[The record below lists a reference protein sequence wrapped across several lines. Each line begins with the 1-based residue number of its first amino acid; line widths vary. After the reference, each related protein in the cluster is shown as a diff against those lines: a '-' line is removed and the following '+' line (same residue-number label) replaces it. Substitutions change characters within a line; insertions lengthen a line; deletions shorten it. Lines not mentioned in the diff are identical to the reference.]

1 MKFRT
6 QFDVEVI
13 IRNHMLPAF
22 VSDLNYEIVAVSR
35 GVSPK
40 IFDRTRE
47 SLIGVK
53 LPDFISFNEMLKI
66 ITWVEQAAS
75 ENSRCSMS
83 IPCLTVNVESL
94 NLSVD
99 PVADA
104 CGNIVGL
111 LFQHSSCGTSA
122 SEGLLE
128 NVCNNPAKNFEN
140 LKSPNTLENE
150 FRLKTALQSAHQG
163 VWDHDFELN
172 THYLSETWRKMRG
185 ISINEEV
192 AYSTEE
198 WLKTIHPN
206 DIEQVFVQLE
216 LQRSGQ
222 TDVINYKFRQRHANG
237 RWMWILSRGRVV
249 RRDAD
254 GFPVRIIGTD
264 TDISDLKAVEL
275 ERTKLAERLRVAID
289 AAEMGQWD
297 LVVST
302 EDAFW
307 DDRSLQIFGVKDG
320 HNERSEASWAS
331 FIHPDDR
338 KATVAYNNLCLR
350 ERKDIACD
358 YRIITPDGF
367 EKYIRTRGKLVT
379 DPEIGDR
386 YIGVNIDLTVD
397 YRKTI
402 ALEDALDRRAYESR
416 HDVLTGLANRRK
428 LDEYIIA
435 QTADPKPFQLAAMH
449 FDINKF
455 KQINNKFGKGAG
467 DFTLKHA
474 AFTLREFLPKKALVA
489 RIGGNEFIAVFLLN
503 GVQKRLTDIAGEIIR
518 KFSLPFL
525 YGDVQVKSGISI
537 GISDSNI
544 CGHVGN
550 LLRTADLALQHAKKD
565 VRAFYQVYSPYMK
578 DEADKRIRMQDEL
591 IDALEHDEIICYYQP
606 QFEAQT
612 MKISGIEALV
622 RWKSQKHG
630 LIMPDQFIH
639 VAEEMGLMS
648 KVDEVVLSRVLADLD
663 SWSAEGISVPPI
675 SVNISAQRLMDP
687 GFGARLRE
695 MHIPKG
701 KIVFELLE
709 SIFLDVENDAITENL
724 RLFEEIGIDIEI
736 DDFGTG
742 HASILSLLRISPKRL
757 KVDRELVQPIVRSH
771 TRRHLLE
778 NIIRI
783 GKMLEIEVV
792 AEGVESLAHVKVLQ
806 DLKCDYLQG
815 FALAIPMA
823 ASDMRRLLA

>member
-1 MKFRT
+1 MKLRT
-6 QFDVEVI
+6 QSDVELIVK
-13 IRNHMLPAF
+13 NHISSVF
-22 VSDLNYEIVAVSR
+22 VSDLNYVIVAVSKR
-35 GVSPK
+35 FSLR
-40 IFDRTRE
+40 IFDKTRE
-47 SLIGVK
+47 SLMGVR
-53 LPDFISFNEMLKI
+53 LPDFISFNEMMKI
-66 ITWVEQAAS
+66 NNWVERVAN
-75 ENSRCSMS
+75 ENNRCSMPT
-83 IPCLTVNVESL
+83 PCLTVNVESI

-99 PVADA
+99 PIVDA
-104 CGNIVGL
+104 CGNLVGL
-111 LFQHSSCGTSA
+111 LFQDSNGVA
-122 SEGLLE
+122 NAPEELLG
-128 NVCNNPAKNFEN
+128 NIPNNPTKCFEK
-140 LKSPNTLENE
+140 LKVPNALKNE
-150 FRLKTALQSAHQG
+150 FRLKTALQSADQG

-172 THYLSETWRKMRG
+172 SHYLSETWRKMRG
-185 ISINEEV
+185 ISIDEEV
-192 AYSTEE
+192 AFSTEE
-198 WLKTIHPN
+198 WLKTIHPD
-206 DIEQVFVQLE
+206 DIEQVFIQLE

-222 TDVINYKFRQRHANG
+222 TDVINYKFRQRHASG

-289 AAEMGQWD
+289 AAEMGQWE

-307 DDRSLQIFGVKDG
+307 DDRALQIFGVKDG

-379 DPEIGDR
+379 DPENGDR

-397 YRKTI
+397 HRKTI
-402 ALEDALDRRAYESR
+402 ALEDALDRLAYESR

-428 LDEYIIA
+428 LDEYIIVQA
-435 QTADPKPFQLAAMH
+435 ADPKPFQLAAMH
-449 FDINKF
+449 FDINMF
-455 KQINNKFGKGAG
+455 KQINNKFGKDAG

-474 AFTLREFLPKKALVA
+474 AFTLREFLPKGALIA

-503 GVQKRLTDIAGEIIR
+503 GVHERLIDIAEGIIQR
-518 KFSLPFL
+518 FSLPFL
-525 YGDVQVKSGISI
+525 YEDVQIKSGISI
-537 GISDSNI
+537 GISDSI
-544 CGHVGN
+544 TSGHVGD
-550 LLRTADLALQHAKKD
+550 LLGNADLALQHAKKNG
-565 VRAFYQVYSPYMK
+565 RAVYQVYCPYMK
-578 DEADKRIRMQDEL
+578 DEADKRIRMQDDL
-591 IDALEHDEIICYYQP
+591 IDALEHDEITCYYQP
-606 QFEAQT
+606 QFESQT

-622 RWKSQKHG
+622 RWESQKHG

-648 KVDEVVLSRVLADLD
+648 KVDEVVLSRVLVDLD
-663 SWSAEGISVPPI
+663 TWSAEGISVPRI

-709 SIFLDVENDAITENL
+709 SIFLDVENDTITENL
-724 RLFEEIGIDIEI
+724 RLFKEIGIDVEI

-742 HASILSLLRISPKRL
+742 HASILSLLRIAPKRL

-771 TRRHLLE
+771 TRRNLLE

-792 AEGVESLAHVKVLQ
+792 AEGVESQAHVEVLQ

-815 FALAIPMA
+815 FALAIPMPA
-823 ASDMRRLLA
+823 ADMRRLLV